1 LKNRILSIILWLVF
15 MILFIGASSFAQDD
29 IRTKSVQNEKKAEL
43 KMEEIPVMHPYLL
56 MFPHTSESCLAT
68 LDKISGD
75 SPELLN
81 KIDWGCKSGDHT
93 GYIILDGKNEA
104 DVLQM
109 IPTALRSSTK
119 VEQVNKFSMTDIEAL
134 HQKH

>member
-1 LKNRILSIILWLVF
+1 MHHRLLKII
-15 MILFIGASSFAQDD
+15 FIQNH
-29 IRTKSVQNEKKAEL
+29 VQSENQVEQKVEQV
-43 KMEEIPVMHPYLL
+43 PVIHSYLL
-56 MFPHTSESCLAT
+56 MFSHTSESCLAT
-68 LDKISGD
+68 LDNISGD
-75 SPELLN
+75 SPEVLN
-81 KIDWGCKSGDHT
+81 KIECGCKSGDHT

-119 VEQVNKFSMTDIEAL
+119 VEQVNKFSMADIEAL

>member
-1 LKNRILSIILWLVF
+1 
-15 MILFIGASSFAQDD
+15 MIFFIGASSFAQDE
-29 IRTKSVQNEKKAEL
+29 IHTKPVQKENQAKQKVEQL
-43 KMEEIPVMHPYLL
+43 PVMHPYLL

-93 GYIILDGKNEA
+93 GYIILDGINEA

-109 IPTALRSSTK
+109 IPNALRSSTK
-119 VEQVNKFSMTDIEAL
+119 VEQVNKFSLADIEAL